1 MSFDDQSVW
10 TQKHATMSDKSAR
23 TEFGITQ
30 EVIINGIRS
39 GKLQYREASAHGN
52 PYLKL
57 VRKEVENLVAKQ
69 YGASHLK
76 TKAIENELKAINREL
91 NSAKRKI
98 TMLEKRKAEIF
109 STQKI
114 KKL

>member
-30 EVIINGIRS
+30 KVLINGIRS

-76 TKAIENELKAINREL
+76 TKATENELKAINREL

-98 TMLEKRKAEIF
+98 TILEKRKAEILL
-109 STQKI
+109 TQKV

>member
-10 TQKHATMSDKSAR
+10 TQKQATMSDKSAR

-39 GKLQYREASAHGN
+39 GKLQYGETSAHGN
-52 PYLKL
+52 SYLKL
-57 VRKEVENLVAKQ
+57 VRKEVENLVTKQ
-69 YGASHLK
+69 YAASHLK
-76 TKAIENELKAINREL
+76 TKASENELKVINREL

-98 TMLEKRKAEIF
+98 AMLEKRKAEIF
-109 STQKI
+109 SIQEI